1 MEPLRLYKIEAIIV
15 DDRLSKEEVAKRLGS
30 FVIKLDLAEIDPLM
44 GYTKFIDAQPKA
56 KKASKAS
63 KSAAKK
69 KITQK
74 RAARLQPQTLG
85 RIEQITKVLG
95 KGSMRID
102 DLADKTGISRD
113 LVAYTVEMG
122 ERNRIFAVKMAPN
135 KGTRAVRMVS
145 VIK

>member
-15 DDRLSKEEVAKRLGS
+15 DDQLSKEEVAKRLGS

-56 KKASKAS
+56 KKAKKAS
-63 KSAAKK
+63 KPAAK

-74 RAARLQPQTLG
+74 RAARLQPQTRE

-102 DLADKTGISRD
+102 DIADKTGISRD

-122 ERNRIFAVKMAPN
+122 ERNRVFAIKMAPN